1 MAFSTRNS
9 IVTGILEA
17 LRKDDITSV
26 GVHGMPGIG
35 KTTLVKE
42 VARQALEENLFK
54 DAIEVTVS
62 ESPNIE
68 KVQQDLANGLHLVFQ
83 DHVKERSDR
92 LRCRLG
98 RKKNY
103 S

>member
-1 MAFSTRNS
+1 M
-9 IVTGILEA
+9 TGILEA

-26 GVHGMPGIG
+26 GVHIMPGIG

-54 DAIEVTVS
+54 DAIDVTVF

-68 KVQQDLANGLHLVFQ
+68 KVQQDIANGLHLVF
-83 DHVKERSDR
+83 
-92 LRCRLG
+92 
-98 RKKNY
+98 
-103 S
+103 